1 MRWKIV
7 CDVIQ
12 YVLVGTSRNRVNYYY
27 AQFYVDVTT
36 IVATI
41 HRFQLI
47 SHRNWWITFGI
58 THDLFLSIYLL
69 ASVRWSA
76 AYYSR
81 IVWLY
86 LIIRACI
93 WYVAC
98 VVVLFFLFLPLL
110 FRLFFWLLL
119 LCGRWS
125 VYAKYS
131 LCIFKQDYMN

>member
-1 MRWKIV
+1 MKNSVRCRSVRFGWYISQSSELLLRTILCG
-7 CDVIQ
+7 CDD
-12 YVLVGTSRNRVNYYY
+12 NRSDHTQVPIDFSQKLMN
-27 AQFYVDVTT
+27 
-36 IVATI
+36 
-41 HRFQLI
+41 H
-47 SHRNWWITFGI
+47 FGI
-58 THDLFLSIYLL
+58 AHDLFLSIYLL

-76 AYYSR
+76 AYYSH

-110 FRLFFWLLL
+110 LRLFFWLLL

>member
-1 MRWKIV
+1 MV

-12 YVLVGTSRNRVNYYY
+12 YVLVRTSRNRVNYYY

-110 FRLFFWLLL
+110 LRLFFSDYYYYVDDGV
-119 LCGRWS
+119 CMPKIR
-125 VYAKYS
+125 YAS
-131 LCIFKQDYMN
+131 LNKIIWIKA